1 MIFQPIKVSTSVIP
15 HFRVIFTEKSFSHII
30 FLCQDNSQ
38 GQKVN
43 FKVNNNEKI
52 LFLRN

>member
-1 MIFQPIKVSTSVIP
+1 MKVGTSVLP
-15 HFRVIFTEKSFSHII
+15 HFRVIFTEKSISYTILMF
-30 FLCQDNSQ
+30 QGYSQ

-43 FKVNNNEKI
+43 FKVNNVKI